1 MAVEIIKEGEL
12 PKIRKKCECCGCE
25 FKFDLR
31 EVDGH
36 GGSKFEYSSYTL
48 FSIRCPCCDM
58 EITLC
63 DGEISA
69 LGLIR
74 NKNN

>member
-12 PKIRKKCECCGCE
+12 PKIRKKCEC
-25 FKFDLR
+25 
-31 EVDGH
+31 
-36 GGSKFEYSSYTL
+36 SYTL
-48 FSIRCPCCDM
+48 FSKRCPITDN
-58 EITLC
+58 ENTLC

>member
-12 PKIRKKCECCGCE
+12 PTIRKKCECCGCE

-36 GGSKFEYSSYTL
+36 GRSKFEYSSYTL
-48 FSIRCPCCDM
+48 CSIRCPYCDM
-58 EITLC
+58 EIKLC
-63 DGEISA
+63 NGEISA

-74 NKNN
+74 NKKG